1 MPGAT
6 HSTSVYK
13 GAIQSR
19 TDHDSRVDQTKW
31 VRLVGT
37 LMVGIVLWVTPPPA
51 GVDVRAWHLLAIFV
65 ATIVGIVTRPF
76 PMGAVAMFGI
86 AATSLTGTLTI
97 EESVSGF
104 GQRVMW
110 LIVIAFFIS
119 RGFIKTGLGARIAY
133 LFMAAVGHT
142 SLGLAYSLVAA
153 DLVLAPAMPSNTARA
168 GGVIFPIVR
177 SIARSYG
184 SKENDGTARK
194 IGAFLFTT
202 SYQGTVISSA
212 MFLTAMAANPIAAR
226 LAGDAGVRITWGS
239 WALAAIVP
247 GLVSLAVVPLVL
259 YKIYPPEIRETP
271 GASQLARAQLLEMG
285 PLKSSEWTM
294 LGTFLLLLFLWI
306 FGAPLG
312 LDGTGT
318 TAAFVGLAVLL
329 LSGTLTWDD
338 VLRETGAWNTF
349 VWIATLVMMATYLNE
364 LGLVAWFALTV
375 GSAVAGIGWVP
386 AFLILSLVY
395 FYSHYFFAS
404 NTAHVVA
411 MYGAFLVTA
420 IAVGT
425 PPMLAALVFAFFS
438 NLFAGLTHYG
448 TGPAPVFFGSGYVT
462 MGAWWRLG
470 ALLSMVNI
478 VVWLGVGGL
487 WWKVIGVW

>member
-1 MPGAT
+1 MIGDRRLRLEEPP
-6 HSTSVYK
+6 
-13 GAIQSR
+13 R
-19 TDHDSRVDQTKW
+19 DLRCEL
-31 VRLVGT
+31 VRLVGA
-37 LMVGIVLWVTPPPA
+37 LLVGIVLWFAPSPE
-51 GVDVRAWHLLAIFV
+51 GVDIRAWHLLAIFI
-65 ATIVGIVTRPF
+65 ATIVAIVTSPF
-76 PMGAVAMFGI
+76 PMGAIAMFGI

-104 GQRVMW
+104 GERVIW

-119 RGFIKTGLGARIAY
+119 RGFLKTGLGTRIAY
-133 LFMAAVGHT
+133 LFMAAVGNT

-184 SKENDGTARK
+184 SEADDGTARK
-194 IGAFLFTT
+194 IGAFLVKT
-202 SYQGTVISSA
+202 SYQGTVITSA
-212 MFLTAMAANPIAAR
+212 MFLTAMAANPIAVR
-226 LAGDAGVRITWGS
+226 LASDIGVRITWGS

-247 GLVSLAVVPLVL
+247 GLVSLAVVPWVL
-259 YKIYPPEIRETP
+259 YKTYPPDIRETP
-271 GASQLARAQLLEMG
+271 GARQIARDQLLDMG
-285 PLKSSEWTM
+285 KLKPSEWTM
-294 LGTFLLLLFLWI
+294 LGTFFLLLFLWI
-306 FGAPLG
+306 FGAQLG
-312 LDGTGT
+312 LDSTGT

-338 VLRETGAWNTF
+338 VLQEKEAWNTL
-349 VWIATLVMMATYLNE
+349 VWIATLVMMANYLNE
-364 LGLVAWFALTV
+364 LGLVRWFAMTM
-375 GSAVAGIGWVP
+375 GSAVAGISWVP

-411 MYGAFLVTA
+411 MYAVFLAIA

-425 PPMLAALVFAFFS
+425 PPALAALVFAFFS

-448 TGPAPVFFGSGYVT
+448 TGPAPVFFGSGYVE
-462 MGAWWRLG
+462 MDAWWGLG
-470 ALLSMVNI
+470 ALLSVLNI
-478 VVWLGVGGL
+478 VVWIAVGGL

>member
-1 MPGAT
+1 M
-6 HSTSVYK
+6 YK
-13 GAIQSR
+13 GAIEGRQNKHSA
-19 TDHDSRVDQTKW
+19 VDQAKW

-37 LMVGIVLWVTPPPA
+37 VLVGIVLWLTPPPE
-51 GVDVRAWHLLAIFV
+51 GVDIRAWHLLAIFV
-65 ATIVGIVTRPF
+65 ATIVGLVTRPF
-76 PMGAVAMFGI
+76 PMGAVAIFVI
-86 AATSLTGTLTI
+86 AVTSLTGTLTI
-97 EESVSGF
+97 EQSVSGF

-119 RGFIKTGLGARIAY
+119 RGFIKTGLGERIAY

-153 DLVLAPAMPSNTARA
+153 DVVLAPAMPSNTARG

-184 SKENDGTARK
+184 SKPDDGTARK
-194 IGAFLFTT
+194 LGACLIKT
-202 SYQGTVISSA
+202 SYQGTCISSA

-226 LAGDAGVRITWGS
+226 LAGDAGAQITWLG
-239 WALAAIVP
+239 WALAASVP
-247 GLVSLAVVPLVL
+247 GLVSLAVVPWVL
-259 YKIYPPEIRETP
+259 YRVYPPEIRQT
-271 GASQLARAQLLEMG
+271 ADARQRARDRLLEMG
-285 PLKSSEWTM
+285 PLKPSERSM

-338 VLRETGAWNTF
+338 VLQETGAWHAF
-349 VWIATLVMMATYLNE
+349 LWIATVVMMATYLNE
-364 LGLVAWFALTV
+364 LGLVGWFSISV
-375 GSAVAGIGWVP
+375 GSVVAGINWVP
-386 AFLILSLVY
+386 AFLILSGVY

-411 MYGAFLVTA
+411 MYSAFLVTA

-425 PPMLAALVFAFFS
+425 PPMLAALVLAFFS
-438 NLFAGLTHYG
+438 NLFAGMTHYA
-448 TGPAPVFFGSGYVT
+448 TGPAPVFFGSGYVE
-462 MGAWWRLG
+462 MGA
-470 ALLSMVNI
+470 
-478 VVWLGVGGL
+478 GGDSAH
-487 WWKVIGVW
+487 W